1 MAQDVNRR
9 EFFSRL
15 GPTVGGAA
23 LAASGVTLL
32 RPEVA
37 QARAV
42 SGGGSVLTRSQ
53 GGVSAANATVER
65 VHIPGGAPE
74 LHAHL
79 IVNAAIHHTSRL
91 GGGSVDIGARVT
103 LIYRSG
109 GRLVT
114 LQSARTDIGAL
125 DAKGIDSES
134 VRVMVK
140 VPYGGQ
146 PPDPGT
152 SFVARAQLFTKLPG
166 NVDVPF
172 GPAA

>member
-1 MAQDVNRR
+1 MAQGVNRR

-15 GPTVGGAA
+15 GPSAGGVA

-32 RPEVA
+32 RPVEA
-37 QARAV
+37 QARPT
-42 SGGGSVLTRSQ
+42 SGANSVLTRSQ
-53 GGVSAANATVER
+53 GGASGANATVER
-65 VHIPGGAPE
+65 VHVPTGQAPE

-79 IVNAAIHHTSRL
+79 IVNAAIYHTARL
-91 GGGSVDIGARVT
+91 GAGNIGARVT
-103 LIYRSG
+103 LIYSSG

-114 LQSARTDIGAL
+114 LQSAHMEMGSL
-125 DAKGIDSES
+125 DAKGVDSQS
-134 VRVMVK
+134 VRVMLK

-152 SFVARAQLFTKLPG
+152 HFAASAQLFTRLPG